1 MQLPCCEHP
10 GALAEPRPPSLQ
22 SSWLLPPGARPLV
35 CPCSPVVPL
44 LGLCGVSSSPAMFRS
59 HAKRSRLRQQGPTTG
74 LGARWWCCRA
84 SLTSAAQG
92 GGGGRLL
99 PTPDPTELV
108 TGSWGWDRKEAS
120 AAPRTRG
127 KFADNGVVPLKSPK
141 KPAEKVLVKT
151 KPLTSPRGHRGP
163 LGTGRQ
169 PRQGSPLS
177 RVRGPGRGASGGQPE
192 EHATVSLL
200 GTTDDGRNC

>member
-1 MQLPCCEHP
+1 MLRAPRGPCR
-10 GALAEPRPPSLQ
+10 APPSLPSVILAAAAGGQ
-22 SSWLLPPGARPLV
+22 A
-35 CPCSPVVPL
+35 
-44 LGLCGVSSSPAMFRS
+44 
-59 HAKRSRLRQQGPTTG
+59 
-74 LGARWWCCRA
+74 A
-84 SLTSAAQG
+84 SLPVFSGGSLARSLRREQLPGDVQVACEAKPTEAAGPHHRAGCSVVVLQSVPNIRSTG
-92 GGGGRLL
+92 WGGGRLL